1 MDKLLGAYIWLSMRL
16 REPSTHAALSSMATM
31 LGMNLEAGILHNLS
45 VIAALG
51 FGALGFWVK
60 EAKPQTTI

>member
-16 REPSTHAALSSMATM
+16 KEPSTHAALSSLLLSMGLSTDT
-31 LGMNLEAGILHNLS
+31 GVLHNLA
-45 VIAALG
+45 VILSLG

-60 EAKPQTTI
+60 EAKPQTVV